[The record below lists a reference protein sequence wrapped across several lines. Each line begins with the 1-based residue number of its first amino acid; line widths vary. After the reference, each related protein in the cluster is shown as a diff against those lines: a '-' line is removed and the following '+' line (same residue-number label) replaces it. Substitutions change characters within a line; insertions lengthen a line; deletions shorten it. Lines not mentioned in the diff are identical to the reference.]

1 MYKSPFHFLVIFY
14 LNLFIPFSYA
24 APPLACSNDYA
35 NDLRVNELNV
45 AGSTANANNS
55 GEGYIE
61 LYVLQPI
68 ILNNKTISYFNN
80 GQLAPAVSLN
90 TINAKVYLPD
100 GSSQTANNYS
110 NSVVPVNSF
119 IVYPENLFSSST
131 AFTKNSGEILIL
143 DTTSNTVI
151 HYFNYSNNNPG
162 SKWDVADSS
171 PSCKTSFDPGNADDN
186 GICSKPD
193 GSNTWAICNASE
205 GTSNDDN
212 GGGGSSNDC
221 TSFSF
226 DIPTL
231 TACKPA
237 SSIAINCGSD
247 LQGDQ
252 TFKLWSTY
260 SAPSSGSE
268 QVKVNGTIISTSS
281 PGTDITLNFTDGSAS
296 FDIQYDDAGQVKLDA
311 SFDNN
316 GSLISSDSTFIS
328 KPAALVTYNEDANAD
343 CATAD
348 ASCSVFKK
356 AGETF
361 NLKVK
366 AVCWDDDADYS
377 NNPVTANF
385 ELVNIPI
392 NHTLVAPAGGN
403 NGSISTSSFN
413 FSSSDNGIHTVSQS
427 VSEVGAFTFSLLPPS
442 YLGETLTTISSSN
455 IGRFIPN
462 LLKVTNSQNGA
473 FADACSTFTYSGQG
487 FSYQTPPSLTVTAYN
502 YNADAS
508 LATITTN
515 YTGAFASYLNVT
527 DFNVT
532 TPTSDSTQLGVD
544 LSNKVNLNW
553 TPASATLNDN
563 NDGSHTFIFGNDLY
577 TYTHEN
583 NSQIALFSS
592 VIDLV
597 FTDITDSD
605 EVSAS
610 VDLPYT
616 LQPTATEIRFGRL
629 NLENVHGSELTPL
642 DLPIYTEYFDGNS
655 FITNTADNC
664 TTYTLPNSNCTDS
677 TSNNDFSI
685 SDPIDFDCS
694 FATQTTPVSIGA
706 AGSIKACM
714 NNTKTCNGAPNY
726 PQLKACNGITS
737 LTISD
742 DTISTDGPGA
752 SNTGYI
758 DITSSLTTN
767 LPWLT
772 YNWDNT
778 DNLDSHNEC
787 PSGRATF
794 GIYKGNS
801 KQIYFREVY

>member
-268 QVKVNGTIISTSS
+268 QVKVNDTIISTSS
-281 PGTDITLNFTDGSAS
+281 PGTGITLNFTDGSAS

-403 NGSISTSSFN
+403 SGSISTSSFN

-427 VSEVGAFTFSLLPPS
+427 VSEVGVFTFDTSPPN
-442 YLGETLTTISSSN
+442 YFGQTLSTVSSSE
-455 IGRFIPN
+455 IGRFTPDHFALSNKSIENRVN
-462 LLKVTNSQNGA
+462 LPCSPASSFTYTGEAFQTGFTLTAQNSSNATTQNYTGSFTKLDNSVISNFNFGA
-473 FADACSTFTYSGQG
+473 IDLADATAPLSATALTSDLSLVSSSGSWSNG
-487 FSYQTPPSLTVTAYN
+487 V
-502 YNADAS
+502 
-508 LATITTN
+508 ATIT
-515 YTGAFASYLNVT
+515 ASLGLT
-527 DFNVT
+527 RT
-532 TPTSDSTQLGVD
+532 TPNGPFESFNLG
-544 LSNKVNLNW
+544 
-553 TPASATLNDN
+553 
-563 NDGSHTFIFGNDLY
+563 
-577 TYTHEN
+577 
-583 NSQIALFSS
+583 IAP
-592 VIDLV
+592 
-597 FTDITDSD
+597 TDSD
-605 EVSAS
+605 GIILSSYDLDTSSPSDSNDRELLAS
-610 VDLPYT
+610 T
-616 LQPTATEIRFGRL
+616 KIRFGRL
-629 NLENVHGSELTPL
+629 NIENAYGSELLALSVPL
-642 DLPIYTEYFDGNS
+642 YTEYYNGTS
-655 FITNTADNC
+655 FIKNTADAC
-664 TTYTLPNSNCTDS
+664 TTATVSQLNFNGGSNPITVGSGTSTASITNS
-677 TSNNDFSI
+677 
-685 SDPIDFDCS
+685 PL
-694 FATQTTPVSIGA
+694 VLGL
-706 AGSIKACM
+706 AGLSLS
-714 NNTKTCNGAPNY
+714 AP
-726 PQLKACNGITS
+726 GS
-737 LTISD
+737 
-742 DTISTDGPGA
+742 G
-752 SNTGYI
+752 NTGDV
-758 DITSSLTTN
+758 DITSTSFISSF
-767 LPWLT
+767 PWLAYDWNGDGT
-772 YNWDNT
+772 HDNA
-778 DNLDSHNEC
+778 
-787 PSGRATF
+787 PSARATF

-801 KQIYFREVY
+801 NQIYFREVY